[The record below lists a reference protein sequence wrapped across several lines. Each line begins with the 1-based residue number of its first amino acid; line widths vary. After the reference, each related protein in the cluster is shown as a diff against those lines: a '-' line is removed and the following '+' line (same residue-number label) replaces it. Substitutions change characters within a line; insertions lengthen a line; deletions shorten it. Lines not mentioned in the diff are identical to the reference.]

1 VSESKF
7 KENPSAF
14 IGPIRSRD
22 RAALEALIT
31 KPEVERRLLL
41 RLRKKAAQY
50 AVEFGPNDE
59 VRPASESNGLSL
71 GKADIDAVVG
81 ELYEKYIIPLTK
93 DVEVIFFPI
102 SSRSASDSHVQVNY
116 LLQRL
121 DGLSKEEI
129 LRMENGGEY
138 RGV

>member
-1 VSESKF
+1 MSESKF
-7 KENPSAF
+7 KENPAAF

-22 RAALEALIT
+22 RATLDALIT

-93 DVEVIFFPI
+93 DVEV
-102 SSRSASDSHVQVNY
+102 SSFTRCNRSASNPH
-116 LLQRL
+116 
-121 DGLSKEEI
+121 I
-129 LRMENGGEY
+129 
-138 RGV
+138 